1 MSIDTKLCLSCMEE
15 HEIQQVAV
23 TEENI
28 FKGKRVEYPARY
40 EYCPSTEAYAAS
52 DEMIDANDISFKDA
66 YRKAAGLLTSEEII
80 AIRETY
86 GVSQKDFSK
95 ILGWGSSTI
104 TRYENHQIQDS
115 VHDDV
120 LRKVGDDPK
129 WFIKLL
135 ERAKDDLSEK
145 AYHKYLKKANE
156 VYHAHRNRYLKDSIE
171 ALYARFEG
179 DNVFT
184 GNTRINID
192 KVVEVINYLALK
204 VRELHKV
211 KLMKMLWFADFMHYK
226 KEKRSITGL
235 AYSALPMGAVP
246 EGHETLL
253 LLDGVCYEEIQYDEY
268 ENIGYKFYA
277 APGVQFKELTD
288 SEKNTLDEVIQHFQY
303 DSTDKI
309 IDKMHQ
315 QEAYQETERLN
326 LISYEYAEHLT
337 I

>member
-1 MSIDTKLCLSCMEE
+1 MSIDAKLCLSCMEA
-15 HEIQQVAV
+15 HQIQQVTV

-28 FKGKRVEYPARY
+28 FKGKRVKYPASY
-40 EYCPSTEAYAAS
+40 EYCPNTDAPTAT
-52 DEMIDANDISFKDA
+52 DEMIDLNDISFKDA

-80 AIRETY
+80 AIRNIY

-104 TRYENHQIQDS
+104 TRYENHQVQDT

-156 VYHAHRNRYLKDSIE
+156 VYHAHRNLYLKDSIE
-171 ALYARFEG
+171 ALYASFEG

-184 GNTRINID
+184 GDTKINID
-192 KVVEVINYLALK
+192 KIVEVINYLALR

-211 KLMKMLWFADFMHYK
+211 KLMKMLWFTDFLYYK
-226 KEKRSITGL
+226 KENKSITGL
-235 AYSALPMGAVP
+235 AYRALSMGAVP

-268 ENIGYKFYA
+268 ENSGYEFYSA
-277 APGVQFKELTD
+277 QGLQFNRLTD
-288 SEKNTLDEVIQHFQY
+288 SEKNTLEEVIRHFQY
-303 DSTDKI
+303 DSAKEI

-315 QEAYQETERLN
+315 EEAYQKTEKLN
-326 LISYEYAEHLT
+326 LISYEYAKHLS